1 MFNKGMNFDK
11 SIAILGSTGS
21 VGTQSIEV
29 ASFHKLNVD
38 LLTASSSVDE
48 MERQARLVN
57 PKVCVLTN
65 ETAANELKIKLADTD
80 IKVYGGESSAI
91 SAIEESKASVA
102 VNAVS
107 GFAGL
112 APAIACAKSG
122 KRIAMSNKEAIVIAY
137 KFLKEELDKNNAE
150 LVPVDS
156 EHSAIFQ
163 CLQGKADNKIKRI
176 ILTSSGGPFKGRN
189 LSDLKGI
196 KAKDALAHPTWKMG
210 AKITVD
216 SASLMNKGFE
226 VIEAVRLFDVT
237 PEQIKVVVHPQSI
250 MHSAVEFEDNSVIAQ
265 MGAPDM
271 RTCIQYAI
279 MYPERKASLASA
291 LDFAALRQL
300 TFDEPDIKTFSL
312 LDLAFFAAREDGIIP
327 AVLNAS
333 DEVAVKYFLEDK
345 IGFTD
350 IFEIVE
356 KTVKGYSN
364 IKNPTL
370 DDIINADKEARII
383 TTEHINKVI

>member
-1 MFNKGMNFDK
+1 MIEEKK

-21 VGTQSIEV
+21 VGQQAVEIVE
-29 ASFHKLNVD
+29 HLNLNVD
-38 LLTASSSVDE
+38 LLTASSSVDSIE
-48 MERQARLVN
+48 LQARKLK

-65 ETAANELKIKLADTD
+65 KISAKDLKTRLRDTD
-80 IKVYGGESSAI
+80 IKVYDEVDLNKAIEDSSAQV
-91 SAIEESKASVA
+91 AI
-102 VNAVS
+102 NAIS

-112 APAIACAKSG
+112 SPAISAAKSG

-137 KFLKEELDKNNAE
+137 KFLKDAIDKNNAE

-163 CLQGKADNKIKRI
+163 CLQGRSSNDIKRI
-176 ILTSSGGPFKGRN
+176 ILTSSGGPFRGKKFN
-189 LSDLKGI
+189 ELSSI
-196 KAKDALAHPTWKMG
+196 TAKDALAHPTWKMG

-226 VIEAVRLFDVT
+226 VIEAVRLFNVS
-237 PEQIKVVVHPQSI
+237 PNQVKVVVHPQSI
-250 MHSAVEFEDNSVIAQ
+250 MHSAVEYNDNSVIAQ

-279 MYPERKASLASA
+279 TYPKRQNSLAKA
-291 LDFAALRQL
+291 LDFAQISKL
-300 TFDEPDIKTFSL
+300 TFEEPDFQTFSL
-312 LDLAFFAAREDGIIP
+312 LSLAFYAIEEDGIIP

-333 DEVAVKYFLEDK
+333 DEVAVKYFLEDR

-350 IFEIVE
+350 IFKIVE
-356 KTVKGYSN
+356 KIVTEYKNV
-364 IKNPTL
+364 KNPSL
-370 DDIINADKEARII
+370 DDIINADNEARIL
-383 TTEHINKVI
+383 THECVKSYQK

>member
-189 LSDLKGI
+189 LSNLKGI

>member
-1 MFNKGMNFDK
+1 M
-11 SIAILGSTGS
+11 
-21 VGTQSIEV
+21 
-29 ASFHKLNVD
+29 
-38 LLTASSSVDE
+38 
-48 MERQARLVN
+48 
-57 PKVCVLTN
+57 TN
-65 ETAANELKIKLADTD
+65 LKD
-80 IKVYGGESSAI
+80 
-91 SAIEESKASVA
+91 
-102 VNAVS
+102 
-107 GFAGL
+107 
-112 APAIACAKSG
+112 
-122 KRIAMSNKEAIVIAY
+122 
-137 KFLKEELDKNNAE
+137 
-150 LVPVDS
+150 
-156 EHSAIFQ
+156 
-163 CLQGKADNKIKRI
+163 
-176 ILTSSGGPFKGRN
+176 
-189 LSDLKGI
+189 I

-279 MYPERKASLASA
+279 TYPERKASLASS

>member
-80 IKVYGGESSAI
+80 IKVYGGENSAI
-91 SAIEESKASVA
+91 FAIEESKASVA

-112 APAIACAKSG
+112 SPAIACAKSG

-150 LVPVDS
+150 LIPVDS

-189 LSDLKGI
+189 LSNLKVI

-279 MYPERKASLASA
+279 TYPERKASLASS

-356 KTVKGYSN
+356 KTVKDYSN